1 MRRVEPSKDGL
12 RVFLRIGKR
21 EHCLPFASRLP
32 VDCQSI
38 ASRLPVHCQSRASQ
52 EPVKSE
58 AIRSQWDWARASTL
72 RLVKACLLLYDPQA
86 MATKCGGGLK
96 LAVQEAKYCH
106 QGARRLKAAIAQN
119 RSNRGGSIFPHPK
132 QDLKCGAQCAGAQSP
147 TPKAQRPTPNAQRP
161 TLRA

>member
-38 ASRLPVHCQSRASQ
+38 ASQ

-86 MATKCGGGLK
+86 MATKCGGGLNWPFK
-96 LAVQEAKYCH
+96 RQSIAIK
-106 QGARRLKAAIAQN
+106 GPAA
-119 RSNRGGSIFPHPK
+119 
-132 QDLKCGAQCAGAQSP
+132 
-147 TPKAQRPTPNAQRP
+147 
-161 TLRA
+161 

>member
-38 ASRLPVHCQSRASQ
+38 ASPL
-52 EPVKSE
+52 PVKSE

-86 MATKCGGGLK
+86 MATKCGGGLNWPFK
-96 LAVQEAKYCH
+96 RQSIAIK
-106 QGARRLKAAIAQN
+106 GPAA
-119 RSNRGGSIFPHPK
+119 
-132 QDLKCGAQCAGAQSP
+132 
-147 TPKAQRPTPNAQRP
+147 
-161 TLRA
+161 

>member
-21 EHCLPFASRLP
+21 EHCLPYASRLP
-32 VDCQSI
+32 VD
-38 ASRLPVHCQSRASQ
+38 CQSRASQ

-119 RSNRGGSIFPHPK
+119 RSNRGGVFFLIPSK
-132 QDLKCGAQCAGAQSP
+132 
-147 TPKAQRPTPNAQRP
+147 T
-161 TLRA
+161 